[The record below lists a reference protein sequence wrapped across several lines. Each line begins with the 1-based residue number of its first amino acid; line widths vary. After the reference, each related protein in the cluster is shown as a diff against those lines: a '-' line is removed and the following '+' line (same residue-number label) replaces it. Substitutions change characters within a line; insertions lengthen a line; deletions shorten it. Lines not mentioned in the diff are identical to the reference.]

1 MKYEALDTKLQA
13 EKESCDAMMRTSRT
27 QGRLLGLAER
37 KLESLEHQQTW
48 RDVKERKDDA
58 HKQSAE
64 ARQAAIDAS
73 DALLVAQRAAADQK
87 QRANDL
93 KKAMEVKAT
102 SDEANMLAAA
112 RAKIASLQESSTQ
125 TASEAHIEASRA
137 NDDMEVALKQSSRAR
152 HRSNTQ
158 RSAADEKVNIAQGR
172 AAKQEDI
179 ASRLKSKTATI
190 RLHASQATK
199 AASEVRQAQAMTE
212 TARQAAEVAQFEMRK
227 ESKEIRKSW
236 HDRLQTAKLNKANV
250 TGTLTEL
257 QGELHT
263 QEYNRDKAQ
272 NAVDAIQKKQ
282 HDIEQTA
289 NEEANIAKEAIR
301 VAKAEEQ
308 AKRGEFAI
316 KNQLAKQKSEEEL
329 AVEERELAHRLN
341 MEKMVMKTN
350 SHVSINHAM
359 ERGVWVQHNEQVKVL
374 RHKGLKMTAE
384 ARHGSLTQ
392 KSEVYKQIADDAN
405 AAKAS
410 FDYSAQHGKNF
421 DSEMEAIEA
430 AP

>member
-1 MKYEALDTKLQA
+1 MVRSSAEYAKSGAEAAAKDQKRLTEQLTEATDEQKSIKVKYEALDTKLQA

-158 RSAADEKVNIAQGR
+158 RSAADEKVI
-172 AAKQEDI
+172 
-179 ASRLKSKTATI
+179 
-190 RLHASQATK
+190 
-199 AASEVRQAQAMTE
+199 
-212 TARQAAEVAQFEMRK
+212 
-227 ESKEIRKSW
+227 
-236 HDRLQTAKLNKANV
+236 
-250 TGTLTEL
+250 
-257 QGELHT
+257 
-263 QEYNRDKAQ
+263 
-272 NAVDAIQKKQ
+272 
-282 HDIEQTA
+282 
-289 NEEANIAKEAIR
+289 
-301 VAKAEEQ
+301 
-308 AKRGEFAI
+308 
-316 KNQLAKQKSEEEL
+316 
-329 AVEERELAHRLN
+329 
-341 MEKMVMKTN
+341 
-350 SHVSINHAM
+350 
-359 ERGVWVQHNEQVKVL
+359 
-374 RHKGLKMTAE
+374 
-384 ARHGSLTQ
+384 
-392 KSEVYKQIADDAN
+392 
-405 AAKAS
+405 
-410 FDYSAQHGKNF
+410 
-421 DSEMEAIEA
+421 
-430 AP
+430 